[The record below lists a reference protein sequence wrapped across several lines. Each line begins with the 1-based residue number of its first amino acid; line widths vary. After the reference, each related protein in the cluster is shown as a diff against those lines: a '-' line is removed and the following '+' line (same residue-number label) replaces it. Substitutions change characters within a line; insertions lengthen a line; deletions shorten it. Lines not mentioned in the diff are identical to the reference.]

1 MRSPVPL
8 DESQGNHEFKEF
20 KIWGYMIY
28 DIGDEY
34 RGAGHDI
41 HGDDEESVEIGE
53 NVPVDEEYR
62 GMKSENELC
71 ENVGDDERDDE
82 IDTGDDYVAPAL
94 AE

>member
-1 MRSPVPL
+1 M
-8 DESQGNHEFKEF
+8 
-20 KIWGYMIY
+20 
-28 DIGDEY
+28 
-34 RGAGHDI
+34 
-41 HGDDEESVEIGE
+41 

-82 IDTGDDYVAPAL
+82 IDTGDDHVAPAL